1 MFSDR
6 EKEKPRGFFFAEI
19 TKLSLKKQSLKEDL
33 I

>member
-19 TKLSLKKQSLKEDL
+19 TKLLLKRQSFKGG
-33 I
+33 